1 MVAAMNDRF
10 VGWCRRLLVGVC
22 ASLSIIGL
30 SVAQEKPAAPPEPE
44 ELEVLAAGAKEL
56 GTFAALALKNGFPAR
71 AKQAWLE
78 VLAEYSTD
86 DEDARK
92 ALGFYRHGSVWQR
105 DAKFVY
111 PGEDKLDAGVAS
123 MLTQRWQALAGRLGA
138 AHRAAAEKLAA
149 AGKKARADHH
159 VQRALRFLPGDAKAV
174 AAGGL
179 RQVDGIIGDEVDIT
193 VLQRSRM
200 MDKAIAKL
208 VEQAFPAAVVADKLP
223 MLDGIGAAYQAVR
236 SDHFTVFGDLD
247 VALLQEAAAWAERS
261 LAFSQQA
268 FEGFE
273 GFPPK
278 GQPSSKL
285 VYLGAKETWDKLV
298 RKQLPKDAE
307 FLVANTRSVE
317 IEGVETAQAKDPELV
332 RDLAVRWVVRDWSG
346 LHADA
351 LTEGIGHAVV
361 GMFFGKN
368 MVFTVG
374 QQQDVGTVAGTREQ
388 KKLLLPDM
396 DTWKQLAIEIAW
408 QRSTTPAAKLPLL
421 KAAEFPTDARIKAW
435 SFCDYLLRRD
445 PRLLTMLQGTRHKAK
460 TENDVLAAFQQAAGV
475 SLLEVEDRWRRF
487 WTEESPLRRAVVN
500 KVTPL
505 EAASK
510 DAPDWLALFN
520 KLRAGCGVK
529 PVGWSAAMSVAC
541 REHVEYLKANK
552 DQRGPDKEH
561 TQLAGRPGYSHPGR
575 TLAAYAVV
583 WTKDKKQ
590 AEETWLVLPGY
601 RDAILDANIEE
612 VGIYADGNLVVIDVG
627 RGTAGG
633 SRVITHVW
641 PVAPEGNQPK
651 PTVPAAVDVDLLGAE
666 VQQLLAKNGRGK
678 QKQIGCPLTLHGHG
692 ARDLAP
698 SVKVTSAGAEVKGL
712 LVEAAGSTRWTWA
725 PGLWVFYPLE
735 PLPKGS
741 ELLASWRWKDGE
753 YRVTFLAQ

>member
-1 MVAAMNDRF
+1 MVATMNDRC
-10 VGWCRRLLVGVC
+10 VGWCRRWLVG
-22 ASLSIIGL
+22 AWAWLGIIGL
-30 SVAQEKPAAPPEPE
+30 LPAQEKPPATPEPE
-44 ELEVLAAGAKEL
+44 EVEVLATGAREL
-56 GTFAALALKNGFPAR
+56 GAFAALALKNGFPVRAR
-71 AKQAWLE
+71 QAWLE

-92 ALGFYRHGSVWQR
+92 ALGFYKHGSVWQR
-105 DAKFVY
+105 DEKFVY
-111 PGEDKLDAGVAS
+111 PDEDKLDAGVAN
-123 MLTQRWQALAGRLGA
+123 MLTQRWQALAGRLGG
-138 AHRAAAEKLAA
+138 AHRTVAEKLVA

-159 VQRALRFLPGDAKAV
+159 VQRALRFVPGDAKAI

-179 RQVDGIIGDEVDIT
+179 RQFEGITGDDVDIT
-193 VLQRSRM
+193 VLQRSRL

-208 VEQAFPAAVVADKLP
+208 VEQRFEAPEVAEKLP
-223 MLDGIGAAYQAVR
+223 QLDAIGATYKAVR
-236 SDHFTVFGDLD
+236 SDHFTVYGDLD
-247 VALLQEAAAWAERS
+247 LAQLQEAAAWAERS

-285 VYLGAKETWDKLV
+285 VFLAEKETWDKLV
-298 RKQLPKDAE
+298 RKHLPKDAE

-317 IEGVETAQAKDPELV
+317 IEGVETAQAKDAELV
-332 RDLAVRWVVRDWSG
+332 RDLAVRWIVQDWSG
-346 LHADA
+346 MRADA
-351 LTEGIGHAVV
+351 LEEGVGHAVV

-368 MVFTVG
+368 MVFSVG
-374 QQQDVGTVAGTREQ
+374 QQKDVGTVAGVREQ

-396 DTWKQLAIEIAW
+396 ETWKELAIEIAW
-408 QRSTTPAAKLPLL
+408 QRSATPAAKLPLL

-445 PRLLTMLQGTRHKAK
+445 PRLLTTLQATRHKANH
-460 TENDVLAAFQQAAGV
+460 ENEVLTAFQAAAGV

-487 WTEESPLRRAVVN
+487 WTEESPLRRAVVG

-510 DAPDWLALFN
+510 DAPEWLQLFN

-529 PVGWSAAMSVAC
+529 PVAWSSTMSAAC

-552 DQRGPDKEH
+552 DQRGPEKEH
-561 TQLAGRPGYSHPGR
+561 TQLAGRPGYSQNGR
-575 TLAAYAVV
+575 TLAPYAVV
-583 WTKDKKQ
+583 WTKDKKK

-601 RDAILDANIEE
+601 RDAILDANIDT

-627 RGTAGG
+627 RGAAGG

-651 PTVPAAVDVDLLGAE
+651 PTVPAAVDVELLGPE
-666 VQQLLAKNGRGK
+666 VQRLLAANGRGK

-698 SVKVTSAGAEVKGL
+698 SVKVTNAGAEVKGF
-712 LVEAAGSTRWTWA
+712 LVEASGSMRWTWA
-725 PGLWVFYPLE
+725 PGMWVFYPAE
-735 PLPKGS
+735 PLPKGA
-741 ELLASWRWKDGE
+741 ELVASWRWKDGE